1 MAGVQQV
8 GPESDHNWTYYG
20 SNNDVPNILVFRPT
34 WEEFKD
40 FNKYMKYVESVG
52 AHRAGIAKIIPPKE
66 WVPRKNG
73 YDMEEIMKMKI
84 PDPICQEMDGTKGIF
99 QSLNVRK
106 NALSV
111 KEFHKKSQDK
121 TYRTPTY
128 TNFEDLERK
137 YWKNVTFVSPIY
149 GADVPGSITDND
161 CDVSTKLQDVR
172 NFKTLISNE
181 AEVPI

>member
-1 MAGVQQV
+1 
-8 GPESDHNWTYYG
+8 
-20 SNNDVPNILVFRPT
+20 
-34 WEEFKD
+34 
-40 FNKYMKYVESVG
+40 
-52 AHRAGIAKIIPPKE
+52 
-66 WVPRKNG
+66 
-73 YDMEEIMKMKI
+73 MEEIMKMKI

>member
-1 MAGVQQV
+1 MPIQK
-8 GPESDHNWTYYG
+8 

-161 CDVSTKLQDVR
+161 CDVSTNCRRSEILKRPDQIELMKS
-172 NFKTLISNE
+172 KTQFHKKYFPLKMPS
-181 AEVPI
+181 